1 MGWDYSDRRG
11 RAPRA
16 FGRTV
21 LACAVLATASAAF
34 ITGTAQRGPEQQ
46 GAALRT
52 VPVATAAQLHEALAT
67 ARPGDHVVVAAGEYE
82 GAFDI
87 RVSGTAERP
96 VVVRSAAAGQA
107 VFVRQ
112 TRLDISGAAWI
123 VIEGFRFSQA
133 NGVRLVDSANV
144 RVTRNHFRLNE
155 PENAAARGGGT
166 LHWLS
171 IRGSRSHDNRVDHNL
186 FEVKRARGHFVLV
199 EGSSEP
205 AALSQRDRIDHNH
218 FLDAGPF
225 GEGMEAMRIGVS
237 RLSLLSSF
245 TVVEHNLFER
255 CDGDM
260 EIISVKASDVTVRH
274 NTIDGSQGA
283 LTARHGHR
291 ARFIGNTILGR
302 GRSNT
307 GGFRLY
313 GDDHQVVGNYVEGVR
328 DEPDELVALALDTS
342 IVDHPPPYAPGEL
355 ASYFRVRRALVAFN
369 TFVGNGHTLRI
380 GATSFVRADDGSA
393 PETWTR
399 GLLNPRLPPIGLV
412 VVNNI
417 FSAPPNDRQPLIRVI
432 TAPEDATW
440 AGNLMFT
447 SGPLTAGIEPDV
459 LRPLLVDPGLER
471 RGGRLMLRRG
481 SPAINRAHDG
491 YSAVVIDLEGQ
502 PRRAPRDIGADE
514 YSTAPIRCPL
524 LTPREVGPEATDR
537 RDCPLAIQEERR
549 R

>member
-16 FGRTV
+16 FGRAV
-21 LACAVLATASAAF
+21 LSCAVLAVASAAF
-34 ITGTAQRGPEQQ
+34 STGTAQRGPQQ
-46 GAALRT
+46 HGAALRT
-52 VPVATAAQLHEALAT
+52 VPVATAAQLRDALAA

-87 RVSGTAERP
+87 HASGTAECP

-112 TRLDISGAAWI
+112 TRLDIAGAAWV

-171 IRGSRSHDNRVDHNL
+171 IRGSRSHHNRVDHNL
-186 FEVKRARGHFVLV
+186 IEVKRTRGHFVLV

-218 FLDAGPF
+218 FRDAGPF

-245 TVVEHNLFER
+245 TVVEH
-255 CDGDM
+255 
-260 EIISVKASDVTVRH
+260 
-274 NTIDGSQGA
+274 
-283 LTARHGHR
+283 
-291 ARFIGNTILGR
+291 
-302 GRSNT
+302 
-307 GGFRLY
+307 
-313 GDDHQVVGNYVEGVR
+313 
-328 DEPDELVALALDTS
+328 
-342 IVDHPPPYAPGEL
+342 
-355 ASYFRVRRALVAFN
+355 
-369 TFVGNGHTLRI
+369 TLRI
-380 GATSFVRADDGSA
+380 GATSFVRADDGSP

-417 FSAPPNDRQPLIRVI
+417 FSAAPNDRQPLIRVI
-432 TAPEDATW
+432 TVPEDATW

-447 SGPLTAGIEPDV
+447 SGPLAAGVEPDV
-459 LRPLLVDPGLER
+459 LRPLLVDPSLER

-491 YSAVVIDLEGQ
+491 YSAVVTDLEGQ

-524 LTPREVGPEATDR
+524 LTPGEVGPGATDR
-537 RDCPLAIQEERR
+537 QDCPLAIQEERR